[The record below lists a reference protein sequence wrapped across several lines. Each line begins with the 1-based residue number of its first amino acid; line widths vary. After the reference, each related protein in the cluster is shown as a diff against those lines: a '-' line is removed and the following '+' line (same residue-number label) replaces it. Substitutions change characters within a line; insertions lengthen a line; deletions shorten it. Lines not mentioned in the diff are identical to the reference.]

1 MAYKEKL
8 KADIKRIK
16 EVQKLVYVRGYSDLG
31 FDSLLDC
38 CEALVAL
45 FDQLD
50 GTVYNTDS
58 QKMAATQLNETVIN
72 SWHNVKDK
80 LPIVGDLVIVSI
92 CDTSGDTSHNYT
104 SVGWYSGYDGKWIV
118 DNEFNNYV
126 YAWMPFP
133 EPSKKEKI

>member
-1 MAYKEKL
+1 MMYKEKL

-16 EVQKLVYVRGYSDLG
+16 EVQKLVYVRGHSDLG

-58 QKMAATQLNETVIN
+58 QNTAATVIN

-92 CDTSGDTSHNYT
+92 CDTSGDTSHSYT

-126 YAWMPFP
+126 YAWMPLP
-133 EPSKKEKI
+133 EPSKEKKI

>member
-1 MAYKEKL
+1 MTYKEKL
-8 KADIKRIK
+8 KTDIKRIK
-16 EVQKLVYVRGYSDLG
+16 EVQKLIYVREHSDLG
-31 FDSLLDC
+31 FDSL
-38 CEALVAL
+38 
-45 FDQLD
+45 LD

-58 QKMAATQLNETVIN
+58 QNMAATVIN
-72 SWHNVKDK
+72 SWYNVKDK

-92 CDTSGDTSHNYT
+92 CDTSGDTSHSYT